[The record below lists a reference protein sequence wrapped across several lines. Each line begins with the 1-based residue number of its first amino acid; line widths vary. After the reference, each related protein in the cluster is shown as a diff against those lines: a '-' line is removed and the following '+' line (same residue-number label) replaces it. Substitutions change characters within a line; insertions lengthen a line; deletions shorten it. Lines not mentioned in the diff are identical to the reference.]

1 MTPLSLDMIR
11 RLAVE
16 TLNVP
21 EIALERAA
29 TLRDAGID
37 SLSALD
43 LIFAVEG
50 HFGISIA
57 AQDVASMNS
66 LLDLA
71 TSVDRIIGRG
81 PSHHE
86 AHHGA

>member
-1 MTPLSLDMIR
+1 MTPLSLEMIR

-21 EIALERAA
+21 ETALDRAV

-57 AQDVASMNS
+57 AQDVASMSS
-66 LLDLA
+66 LADLA
-71 TSVDRIIGRG
+71 ASVDRLIGSG
-81 PSHHE
+81 AS
-86 AHHGA
+86 HHGA